1 LAGDAPGQSRQGLG
15 STAASGAAEPLL
27 EFDQIAFI
35 EGFVGHRIHRLGWA
49 VERIGAEL
57 AGRDVSQLQTL

>member
-1 LAGDAPGQSRQGLG
+1 
-15 STAASGAAEPLL
+15 LL

-49 VERIGAEL
+49 MERIGAEL